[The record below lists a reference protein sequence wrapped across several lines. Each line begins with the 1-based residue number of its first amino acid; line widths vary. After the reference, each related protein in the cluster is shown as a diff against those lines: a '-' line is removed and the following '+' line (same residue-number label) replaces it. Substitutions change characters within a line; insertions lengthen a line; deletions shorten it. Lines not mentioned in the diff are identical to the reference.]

1 MASKAYFDAS
11 GARLPSVTTVIGRF
25 KDSGN
30 LLYWANKV
38 GREGLTLDEARKPAA
53 DAGTIAHGW
62 VEDHI
67 NKRPLR
73 EVSGDPDVISRGR
86 AAYDAYLTWQT
97 MTKLEIR
104 HTEVSLSSNTHRFG
118 GTLDAIGMV
127 AGKAYRLGLPLRGHN
142 GILLSLAAKKGSPKP
157 AAEGTLHGY
166 AEPSECVHSPARV
179 KLVDLLPS
187 SCRWPLGDPKT
198 REFGFCGRNRADGL
212 PYCADHAKVAYQ
224 PQQIT
229 NRTHGPAREKVSA
242 NVTARPKVTV

>member
-1 MASKAYFDAS
+1 MINHVLRQGMGRKMWTKDQEELLRTLWRSGVDGSK
-11 GARLPSVTTVIGRF
+11 
-25 KDSGN
+25 
-30 LLYWANKV
+30 
-38 GREGLTLDEARKPAA
+38 
-53 DAGTIAHGW
+53 IAKALGPQF
-62 VEDHI
+62 
-67 NKRPLR
+67 NR
-73 EVSGDPDVISRGR
+73 
-86 AAYDAYLTWQT
+86 
-97 MTKLEIR
+97 
-104 HTEVSLSSNTHRFG
+104 N
-118 GTLDAIGMV
+118 MV